1 MVMGS
6 FSSLAAFRTLS
17 LDIMRS
23 LEPTL
28 KSLDISVSCCLDTR
42 VCPALTHNF
51 GMCIED
57 LISLCSALSPA
68 LCLSSKWYVGHGI
81 E

>member
-1 MVMGS
+1 MVS
-6 FSSLAAFRTLS
+6 VSSLAAFCTLS
-17 LDIMRS
+17 LDTMRS

-28 KSLDISVSCCLDTR
+28 KYLDISVSCCLDTR
-42 VCPALTHNF
+42 TCPAITHNF

-68 LCLSSKWYVGHGI
+68 VCLFSTWYVGHGI